1 MRILITGAHG
11 QLGNELK
18 RLLETGQA
26 EIGPISSAY
35 RDANVDYIDIDE
47 LDISKYE
54 DVDAWFAT
62 HDPYDLVINGAALT
76 NVDGCEQHFDQAFA
90 ANALGPLNLARAC
103 NRMGAKLLHV
113 STDYVFPG
121 TDPRPRTEVDAPAP
135 ISAYGRS
142 KLAGEGL
149 ALSANPRTFVVRVAW
164 LYGYVGKNFVA
175 TMRSLGEKYDEICV
189 VDDQFGN
196 PTSANDLAYELCA
209 LGVTENYGI
218 YHCTN
223 EGTCSWADFAE
234 AIMQGSGLDCRIKR
248 VSSAEWK
255 EMHPESASRPAY
267 SSLENAH
274 LIATIGN
281 EMRTWQE
288 ALAAYLTTVGRG

>member
-103 NRMGAKLLHV
+103 NRMGAKLIHV

-121 TDPRPRTEVDAPAP
+121 TDPRPRTEADAPAP

-149 ALSANPRTFVVRVAW
+149 ALSTNPRTFVVRVAW

>member
-11 QLGNELK
+11 QLGYELK

-103 NRMGAKLLHV
+103 NRMGAKLIHV

-121 TDPRPRTEVDAPAP
+121 TDPRPRTEADAPAP

-175 TMRSLGEKYDEICV
+175 IMRSLGEKYDEICV

>member
-103 NRMGAKLLHV
+103 NRMGAKLIHV

-121 TDPRPRTEVDAPAP
+121 TDPRPRTEADAPAP

-149 ALSANPRTFVVRVAW
+149 ALSANPRTFVVRAAW

-196 PTSANDLAYELCA
+196 PTSANDLAYELCV

>member
-103 NRMGAKLLHV
+103 NRMGAKLIHV

-121 TDPRPRTEVDAPAP
+121 TDPRPRTEADAPAP

-149 ALSANPRTFVVRVAW
+149 ALSANPRTFVVRAAW

>member
-103 NRMGAKLLHV
+103 NRTGAKLIHV

-121 TDPRPRTEVDAPAP
+121 TDPRPRTETDAPAP

>member
-11 QLGNELK
+11 QLGHELK
-18 RLLETGQA
+18 RLLKTGQA

-103 NRMGAKLLHV
+103 NRMGAKLIHV

-121 TDPRPRTEVDAPAP
+121 TDPRPRTEADAPAP

>member
-248 VSSAEWK
+248 VSSVEWK

>member
-103 NRMGAKLLHV
+103 NRMGVKLLHV